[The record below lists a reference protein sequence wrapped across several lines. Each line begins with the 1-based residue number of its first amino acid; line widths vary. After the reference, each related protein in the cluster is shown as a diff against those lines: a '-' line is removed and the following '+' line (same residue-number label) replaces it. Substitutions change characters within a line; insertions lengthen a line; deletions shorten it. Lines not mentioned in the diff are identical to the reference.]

1 MTLSAVA
8 SAPEPGADNALLEI
22 LGIATA
28 ISEAG
33 DLRSL
38 LHRILRRA
46 RALTAADAG
55 SIFLVEKAEPQRFG
69 APEPSAMDHPAADRL
84 WFAVSQNASLD
95 ARADHTGADAI
106 EEEVFDIRFPIT
118 SERLVGWCALSG
130 EVLNIA
136 DAYELDPA
144 LPYRFDSAVDRQLGY
159 RSVSMLTL
167 PLRTS
172 SGEIVGV
179 LQLINR
185 KQSAEVVLTP
195 ETALSLTQPFNPLD
209 QSLIEALTSLA
220 AVCVQ
225 RTQLL
230 EGQETLIDAII
241 GLLAGAI
248 DAKSPYTGGHCERVP
263 ELAVMLAEAAEAV
276 DQGPLADFALRTPEA
291 WREFRTGAWLHDC
304 GKVTTPEY
312 VVDKATKLEANFN
325 RIHEIRTRFEVLLRD
340 ARIERLEGLLA
351 GGDRAAVDQRLA
363 EREAELQEQFAFIAG
378 SNGGDVFFDPA
389 KVERLHAIGAQTWQR
404 HFDDTLGLAWAEHE
418 RRIAH
423 APAGADLPATEPL
436 LADKPWHRI
445 PRDPNELPDPSYGFR
460 MDVPADA
467 FNYGEL
473 HNLAVS
479 RGTLTAE
486 ERFKINDHIVQTI
499 VMLERLPFPANLRRV
514 AEYAGTHHETL
525 KGDGYPR
532 KLEASQLSVPARI
545 MAIADIFEALTA
557 ADRPYKKA
565 KTLSE
570 SVKILAGFRDRGHI
584 DADLFALFLTSGAHR
599 TYAERF
605 LKPEQ
610 FDEFDITPF
619 LQAQAAA

>member
-1 MTLSAVA
+1 MTLPPS
-8 SAPEPGADNALLEI
+8 DNTLLEI

-38 LHRILRRA
+38 LHLILRRA
-46 RALTAADAG
+46 RALTDADAG

-69 APEPSAMDHPAADRL
+69 RSELSGGSVAVSDQL

-95 ARADHTGADAI
+95 ARMSADDQDAI
-106 EEEVFDIRFPIT
+106 EGEVYDIRFPIT
-118 SERLVGWCALSG
+118 PERLVGWCALKG

-136 DAYELDPA
+136 DAYQLDPTF
-144 LPYRFDSAVDRQLGY
+144 PYRFDSAVDRQLGY
-159 RSVSMLTL
+159 RSVSILTV

-185 KQSAEVVLTP
+185 KREAAAVLSP
-195 ETALSLTQPFNPLD
+195 DTALALTQQFTPLD
-209 QSLIEALTSLA
+209 QSMIEALASLA

-225 RTQLL
+225 RTQLV
-230 EGQETLIDAII
+230 ESQEKLIDAII
-241 GLLAGAI
+241 ALLAGAI

-263 ELAVMLAEAAEAV
+263 ELAVMLAEAAEAAQ
-276 DQGPLADFALRTPEA
+276 DGPLADFAFGTPQA

-351 GGDRAAVDQRLA
+351 GGDRDALDRRLS
-363 EREAELQEQFAFIAG
+363 EREAELQEQFTFIAT
-378 SNGGDVFFDPA
+378 SNVGGEFFDPA
-389 KVERLHAIGAQTWQR
+389 KVERLQQIGAQTWQR
-404 HFDDTLGLAWAEHE
+404 HFDDSLGLAWEEHQ

-423 APAGADLPATEPL
+423 APAGGALPAVEPL

-445 PRDPNELPDPSYGFR
+445 PRRPDERPDSSFGFC
-460 MDVPADA
+460 MEVPADA

-479 RGTLTAE
+479 RGTLTGE

-499 VMLERLPFPANLRRV
+499 VMLERLPFPPNLTRV

-532 KLEASQLSVPARI
+532 KLSADQLSIPARI

-584 DADLFALFLTSGAHR
+584 DPDLFALFLTSGAHR
-599 TYAERF
+599 SYAERF
-605 LKPEQ
+605 LRPEQ
-610 FDEFDITPF
+610 LDDFDITPF
-619 LQAQAAA
+619 LQLPVAA